1 MGHKEPS
8 EDDTTEDM
16 INQLAMKGKD
26 LTDDDVGI
34 LCDWVLAEKNKLEK
48 SYWLASYA
56 SIRISYSPLFCFPKS
71 KIGPLFEPH
80 RKHIACDFAYSP
92 LKDYE
97 IALTPTH
104 SPTPA
109 ANAVRP
115 SARSDRINYQ
125 SLMKLPMSYM
135 YLIE

>member
-48 SYWLASYA
+48 
-56 SIRISYSPLFCFPKS
+56 
-71 KIGPLFEPH
+71 
-80 RKHIACDFAYSP
+80 
-92 LKDYE
+92 
-97 IALTPTH
+97 
-104 SPTPA
+104 
-109 ANAVRP
+109 
-115 SARSDRINYQ
+115 
-125 SLMKLPMSYM
+125 
-135 YLIE
+135 